1 MEDTKK
7 DMVNT
12 TDCFEAV
19 SAFKSVKNFLFFV
32 ILASLLVLQGAFWV
46 KEAGFMKDVCGP
58 ATIVATEDAAAVDGG
73 EGVAPVKTENATVK
87 ATPEEIAKK
96 EAAELEE
103 KAKIATETIVEGDVA
118 DETPAAD
125 NAKAEVEATDEKNA
139 AKEAVTTKRKKP
151 QFAAKLK
158 PCKGCLTWMVKTAN
172 FLLISAGMLYCLLLL
187 MCIKISLVGKLGGI
201 RHISKAFLF
210 SLFAVIFTLPWQL
223 AFKEVIYG
231 AVYTPAELFAEGGIV
246 MDAAFMSIVGY
257 YLRFVV
263 LWLFVIVLFI
273 IAQSRSVAWAK
284 STLKRLGML
293 H

>member
-32 ILASLLVLQGAFWV
+32 ILSSLLVLQGAFWV
-46 KEAGFMKDVCGP
+46 KEAGFMKDVCGVVP
-58 ATIVATEDAAAVDGG
+58 ITAADDAALVETDKNTV
-73 EGVAPVKTENATVK
+73 EKTEE
-87 ATPEEIAKK
+87 ATPEEVTKK
-96 EAAELEE
+96 QAADLEE
-103 KAKIATETIVEGDVA
+103 KAKIATETIVEDDVA
-118 DETPAAD
+118 DEAPAAKKD
-125 NAKAEVEATDEKNA
+125 LAEAKETESSEVIYSEVNIKESKLA
-139 AKEAVTTKRKKP
+139 AKI
-151 QFAAKLK
+151 K
-158 PCKGCLTWMVKTAN
+158 PCKECVIWMVKTAN

-210 SLFAVIFTLPWQL
+210 ALFAIIFTLPWQL

-231 AVYTPAELFAEGGIV
+231 SVYTPTELFADGGIV
-246 MDAAFMSIVGY
+246 ADAAFMSIVGY

-263 LWLFVIVLFI
+263 LWLFVTVLFI